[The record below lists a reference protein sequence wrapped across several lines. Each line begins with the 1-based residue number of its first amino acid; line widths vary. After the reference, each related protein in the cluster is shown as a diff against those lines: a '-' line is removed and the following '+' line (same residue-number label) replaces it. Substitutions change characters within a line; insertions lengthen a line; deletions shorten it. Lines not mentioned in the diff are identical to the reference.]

1 MLTHQVLIDKLLHS
15 SGHTGLIASP
25 EDILCHVEGRVL
37 SIRITQQTLRSL
49 QEKETEIQIRQGV
62 GEVGE
67 TLCGLR
73 IHGIS
78 LFFLFVF
85 ANCLLCQLVMGLIL
99 EWDIRTLAVRRGWL
113 ERRSVVL
120 ATASS

>member
-1 MLTHQVLIDKLLHS
+1 MPTHQVLIDKLLHS

-25 EDILCHVEGRVL
+25 EDILCHVKGRVL

-49 QEKETEIQIRQGV
+49 QEKERERETEIKIRAEVDGV
-62 GEVGE
+62 GG

-78 LFFLFVF
+78 LISFRF
-85 ANCLLCQLVMGLIL
+85 CQLFALPIGNGI
-99 EWDIRTLAVRRGWL
+99 D
-113 ERRSVVL
+113 S
-120 ATASS
+120 